1 MAHEQRPAGLK
12 LIIAYKLVKAPLVL
26 ALALFLTLNPRGAV
40 HAVDAFARDLNEG
53 SALFARLARWLET
66 HVSQR
71 AVGHG
76 AMLAWLDGVTT
87 TLEGIL
93 LFRGHAWGEWLVV
106 AGLGAL
112 LPFEV
117 HSLERHPT
125 WVRLAA
131 LVINAAVVVYL
142 VVLRLRNRRAR

>member
-1 MAHEQRPAGLK
+1 MR
-12 LIIAYKLVKAPLVL
+12 VRKA
-26 ALALFLTLNPRGAV
+26 TL
-40 HAVDAFARDLNEG
+40 G
-53 SALFARLARWLET
+53 SASAPPAPENALLSESA
-66 HVSQR
+66 
-71 AVGHG
+71 
-76 AMLAWLDGVTT
+76 TT

-117 HSLERHPT
+117 RSLEKHPT